1 MYVDDTIPA
10 MDQKLE
16 ASRRA
21 FLRFLA
27 ASPLASQLLG
37 QAGPAD
43 LLSVAD
49 FEAATRQKLPPA
61 HLGYLM
67 TGVDDDLTL
76 RANISAYQRIGLR
89 TRKLVD
95 ISKTDM
101 STEVFG
107 AAWDSP
113 LFLCPV
119 GAQQAF
125 HTEGEVAVARAAK
138 AKKHVQILS
147 TMTSLSLEDVG
158 KALGTPPWYQLYM
171 PGTWD
176 ATERMVRR
184 VEAAGCPV
192 LVWTVDLLGGRN
204 TETGTRMQK
213 QDTRNCVSCHIN
225 GLGAYAH
232 RPMFQGLP
240 ADITINPRTATWS
253 YIDRLKKM
261 TKMKVVIKGIDTGE
275 DARLCRESGAD
286 GIVVSN
292 HGGRGTETLRPTIE
306 ALPEVV
312 DAAGRN
318 IPVLVDGGIR
328 RGSDIY
334 KALALG
340 ARAVGIGRP
349 YIFGLTAFGQPG
361 VERVLDIL
369 RAELALTM
377 RQCGTP
383 SLKDISAGS
392 VSKANIGV

>member
-1 MYVDDTIPA
+1 M
-10 MDQKLE
+10 
-16 ASRRA
+16 
-21 FLRFLA
+21 RFLA
-27 ASPLASQLLG
+27 ASPLVSQLYG
-37 QAGPAD
+37 QAKPED

-49 FEAATRQKLPPA
+49 FEELTRQKLPPA

-67 TGVDDDLTL
+67 SGVDDDSTIKAN
-76 RANISAYQRIGLR
+76 RAGYQKVGLR

-95 ISKTDM
+95 VSKTDF

-107 AAWDSP
+107 ATWDSP
-113 LFLCPV
+113 IFLCPV
-119 GAQQAF
+119 GAQGAF
-125 HTEGEVAVARAAK
+125 HPEAEVDVARAAK

-147 TMTSLSLEDVG
+147 TMTSRSVEDVA

-171 PGTWD
+171 PTTWEGT
-176 ATERMVRR
+176 EKIVRR

-192 LVWTVDLLGGRN
+192 LVWTVDLLAGRN
-204 TETGTRMQK
+204 SETATRSQK
-213 QDTRNCVSCHIN
+213 QDTRNCASCHLN
-225 GLGAYAH
+225 GVGSYAH

-240 ADITINPRTATWS
+240 ADTGINPRMATWS

-261 TKMKVVIKGIDTGE
+261 TKMKIVIKGIDTGE

-292 HGGRGTETLRPTIE
+292 HGGRGTETLRGTID

-318 IPVLVDGGIR
+318 IPVLMDGGIR
-328 RGSDIY
+328 RGTDIF

-340 ARAVGIGRP
+340 ARGVGIGRP
-349 YIFGLTAFGQPG
+349 YIYGLTAFGQPG
-361 VERVLDIL
+361 VERVLEIL
-369 RAELALTM
+369 RGELALTM

-383 SLKDISAGS
+383 SIRDISAGS
-392 VSKANIGV
+392 VSKV

>member
-1 MYVDDTIPA
+1 MT
-10 MDQKLE
+10 

-27 ASPLASQLLG
+27 ASPLATQLLG
-37 QAGPAD
+37 QTGPAD

-49 FEAATRQKLPPA
+49 FEAVTRQKLPPA

-95 ISKTDM
+95 VSKTDM

-107 AAWDSP
+107 TAWDSP
-113 LFLCPV
+113 IFLCPV

-125 HTEGEVAVARAAK
+125 HPEGEVAVARAAK
-138 AKKHVQILS
+138 AKKHMQILS
-147 TMTSLSLEDVG
+147 TMTSGSVEDVA

-176 ATERMVRR
+176 STERMVRR

-192 LVWTVDLLGGRN
+192 LVWTVDLLAGRN
-204 TETGTRMQK
+204 TETGTRAQK
-213 QDTRNCVSCHIN
+213 QDTRNCASCHIN
-225 GLGAYAH
+225 GLGSYMH

-240 ADITINPRTATWS
+240 ADTTINPRTATWS
-253 YIDRLKKM
+253 FIDRLKKM
-261 TKMKVVIKGIDTGE
+261 TKMKLVIKGIDTGE
-275 DARLCRESGAD
+275 DARLSRESGAD

-306 ALPEVV
+306 VLPEVV

-340 ARAVGIGRP
+340 ARGVGIGRP

-369 RAELALTM
+369 RAELGLTM

-383 SLKDISAGS
+383 SIRDISAGS
-392 VSKANIGV
+392 VSRV

>member
-1 MYVDDTIPA
+1 

-37 QAGPAD
+37 QTGPAD

-95 ISKTDM
+95 VSKTDM
-101 STEVFG
+101 STEIFG
-107 AAWDSP
+107 TAWDSP
-113 LFLCPV
+113 IFLCPV

-125 HTEGEVAVARAAK
+125 HPEGEVAVARAAK

-147 TMTSLSLEDVG
+147 TVTSSSVEDVA
-158 KALGTPPWYQLYM
+158 KALGTAPWYQLYM
-171 PGTWD
+171 PTTWD

-192 LVWTVDLLGGRN
+192 MVWTVDLLAGRN
-204 TETGTRMQK
+204 TETATRGQK
-213 QDTRNCVSCHIN
+213 ADTRNCVSCHIN
-225 GLGAYAH
+225 GLGQFAH

-240 ADITINPRTATWS
+240 ADIGINPRSATWS

-261 TKMKVVIKGIDTGE
+261 TKMRIVIKGIDTGE

-292 HGGRGTETLRPTIE
+292 HGGRGTETLRPTVE

-318 IPVLVDGGIR
+318 IPVLMDGGIR

-340 ARAVGIGRP
+340 ARSVGIGRP

-377 RQCGTP
+377 RQCGAV

-392 VSKANIGV
+392 VSRV

>member
-1 MYVDDTIPA
+1 

>member
-1 MYVDDTIPA
+1 

-37 QAGPAD
+37 QTGPAD

-95 ISKTDM
+95 VSKTDM
-101 STEVFG
+101 STEIFG
-107 AAWDSP
+107 TAWDSP
-113 LFLCPV
+113 IFLCPV

-125 HTEGEVAVARAAK
+125 HPEGEVAVARAAK

-147 TMTSLSLEDVG
+147 TVTSSSVEDVA
-158 KALGTPPWYQLYM
+158 KALGTAPWYQLYM
-171 PGTWD
+171 PTTWD

-192 LVWTVDLLGGRN
+192 MVWTVDLLAGRN
-204 TETGTRMQK
+204 TETATRGQK
-213 QDTRNCVSCHIN
+213 ADTRNCVSCHIN
-225 GLGAYAH
+225 GLGQFAH

-240 ADITINPRTATWS
+240 ADIGINPRSATWS

-261 TKMKVVIKGIDTGE
+261 TKMRIVIKGIDTGE

-292 HGGRGTETLRPTIE
+292 HGGRGTETLRPTVE

-318 IPVLVDGGIR
+318 IPVLMDGGIR

-340 ARAVGIGRP
+340 ARGVGIGRP

-377 RQCGTP
+377 RQCGAV

-392 VSKANIGV
+392 VSRV

>member
-1 MYVDDTIPA
+1 MHSN
-10 MDQKLE
+10 LS

-27 ASPLASQLLG
+27 ASPLAAQMYG
-37 QAGPAD
+37 QGGPGD

-49 FEAATRQKLPPA
+49 FEELTRQKLPPA

-67 TGVDDDLTL
+67 SGVDDDLTL
-76 RANISAYQRIGLR
+76 RANRDGYQRLALR

-95 ISKTDM
+95 ISKTDFT
-101 STEVFG
+101 TEIFG
-107 AAWDSP
+107 ATWDSP
-113 LFLCPV
+113 IFLCPV
-119 GAQQAF
+119 GAQGAF
-125 HTEGEVAVARAAK
+125 HAEGEIAVARAAK
-138 AKKHVQILS
+138 AKKHMQILS
-147 TMTSLSLEDVG
+147 TMTSFPVEDVG

-171 PGTWD
+171 PTTWD

-184 VEAAGCPV
+184 VEAAGSPV
-192 LVWTVDLLGGRN
+192 LVWTVDLLSGRN
-204 TETGTRMQK
+204 TETAARSQK
-213 QDTRNCVSCHIN
+213 VDTRNCASCHIN
-225 GLGAYAH
+225 GVGAYNH

-240 ADITINPRTATWS
+240 SDTAINPRTATWS

-292 HGGRGTETLRPTIE
+292 HGGRATESLRSTIETL
-306 ALPEVV
+306 PEIV

-318 IPVLVDGGIR
+318 LPVLLDGGVR
-328 RGSDIY
+328 RGTDIF

-349 YIFGLTAFGQPG
+349 YVYGLSAFGQPG

-369 RAELALTM
+369 RAELSLTM

-383 SLKDISAGS
+383 TLRDISSSS
-392 VSKANIGV
+392 VVRRA

>member
-1 MYVDDTIPA
+1 MS
-10 MDQKLE
+10 

-27 ASPLASQLLG
+27 ASPLAASLYG
-37 QAGPAD
+37 QAKPED

-49 FEAATRQKLPPA
+49 FEEMTRQKLPPA

-76 RANISAYQRIGLR
+76 RANRAGYQKLGLR

-101 STEVFG
+101 STEIFG
-107 AAWDSP
+107 TAWDSP
-113 LFLCPV
+113 IFLCPV
-119 GAQQAF
+119 GAQGAF
-125 HTEGEVAVARAAK
+125 NPEGEVAVARAAK
-138 AKKHVQILS
+138 TKKHVQILS
-147 TMTSLSLEDVG
+147 TMTSYSVEDVG

-171 PGTWD
+171 PTNWD

-184 VEAAGCPV
+184 VEATGSPV

-204 TETGTRMQK
+204 TETGTRLQR
-213 QDTRNCVSCHIN
+213 QDTRNCASCHVN

-240 ADITINPRTATWS
+240 ADTTINPRTATWS

-292 HGGRGTETLRPTIE
+292 HGGRGTETLRGTIDV
-306 ALPEVV
+306 LPEVV

-318 IPVLVDGGIR
+318 MPVLVDGGVR
-328 RGSDIY
+328 RGTDIF

-340 ARAVGIGRP
+340 ARGVGIGRP
-349 YIFGLTAFGQPG
+349 YIFGLTAFGQAG

-383 SLKDISAGS
+383 SIRDISAGS
-392 VSKANIGV
+392 VSRV

>member
-1 MYVDDTIPA
+1 MHPSTA
-10 MDQKLE
+10 S
-16 ASRRA
+16 SRRA
-21 FLRFLA
+21 FFRFLA
-27 ASPLASQLLG
+27 ASPFAARAFAQT
-37 QAGPAD
+37 GPGD

-49 FEAATRQKLPPA
+49 FEELTRQKLPPA

-76 RANISAYQRIGLR
+76 RANREGYQRFALR

-95 ISKTDM
+95 ISKTDLT
-101 STEVFG
+101 TEVFG

-113 LFLCPV
+113 IFLCPV
-119 GAQQAF
+119 GAQGAF
-125 HTEGEVAVARAAK
+125 HVDGEVAVARAARV
-138 AKKHVQILS
+138 KKHMQILS
-147 TMTSLSLEDVG
+147 TVTSRSVEDVAS
-158 KALGTPPWYQLYM
+158 ALGTPPWYQLYM
-171 PGTWD
+171 PTTWD

-192 LVWTVDLLGGRN
+192 MVWTVDLLAGRN
-204 TETGTRMQK
+204 TETATRGQK
-213 QDTRNCVSCHIN
+213 ADKRDCASCHIN
-225 GLGAYAH
+225 GLGTFAH

-240 ADITINPRTATWS
+240 ADIGINPRTANWS

-261 TKMKVVIKGIDTGE
+261 TKMKIVIKGIDSGE

-292 HGGRGTETLRPTIE
+292 HGGRGTESLRSTIE
-306 ALPEVV
+306 TLPEIV

-318 IPVLVDGGIR
+318 IPVLLDGGVR
-328 RGSDIY
+328 RGTDIF

-349 YIFGLTAFGQPG
+349 YIFGLSAYGQPG

-369 RAELALTM
+369 RAELTLTM

-383 SLKDISAGS
+383 TIRDISAAS
-392 VSKANIGV
+392 VVRRA

>member
-1 MYVDDTIPA
+1 MN
-10 MDQKLE
+10 QKLE

-49 FEAATRQKLPPA
+49 FEAVTKQKLPPA

-76 RANISAYQRIGLR
+76 RANIAAYQRIGLR

-95 ISKTDM
+95 VSQTDM

-107 AAWDSP
+107 TAWDSP
-113 LFLCPV
+113 IFLCPV

-125 HTEGEVAVARAAK
+125 HPEGEVAVARAAK

-147 TMTSLSLEDVG
+147 TMTSGSVEDVG

-176 ATERMVRR
+176 STERMVRR

-192 LVWTVDLLGGRN
+192 LVWTVDLLAGRN

-213 QDTRNCVSCHIN
+213 QDSRNCASCHIN
-225 GLGAYAH
+225 GLGSYMH

-240 ADITINPRTATWS
+240 ADTTINPRTATWS

-261 TKMKVVIKGIDTGE
+261 TKMKLVIKGIDTGE
-275 DARLCRESGAD
+275 DARLCRESGVD
-286 GIVVSN
+286 GIIVSN

-318 IPVLVDGGIR
+318 LPVLVDGGIR

-340 ARAVGIGRP
+340 ARGVGIGRP
-349 YIFGLTAFGQPG
+349 YIFGLSAFGQPG

-377 RQCGTP
+377 RQCGAV

-392 VSKANIGV
+392 VSKV

>member
-1 MYVDDTIPA
+1 MSSQIS
-10 MDQKLE
+10 

-27 ASPLASQLLG
+27 ASPLAAQLYG
-37 QAGPAD
+37 QAGPD
-43 LLSVAD
+43 DMLSVAD
-49 FEAATRQKLPPA
+49 FEELTRQKLPPA

-67 TGVDDDLTL
+67 SGVDDDLTI
-76 RANISAYQRIGLR
+76 RANRDGYQKLALR

-95 ISKTDM
+95 ISTMDFK
-101 STEVFG
+101 TEVFG
-107 AAWDSP
+107 QIWDSP
-113 LFLCPV
+113 IFLCPV

-125 HTEGEVAVARAAK
+125 HPEGEVAVARAAK

-147 TMTSLSLEDVG
+147 TMTSRSVEDVA
-158 KALGTPPWYQLYM
+158 KALGTAPWYQLYM
-171 PGTWD
+171 PTTWD
-176 ATERMVRR
+176 STEKMVRR
-184 VEAAGCPV
+184 AEAAGSPA

-204 TETGTRMQK
+204 TETASRLRK
-213 QDTRNCVSCHIN
+213 QDTRNCASCHLN
-225 GLGAYAH
+225 GVGAYNH

-240 ADITINPRTATWS
+240 ADTAINPRTATWS

-261 TKMKVVIKGIDTGE
+261 TKMKVLIKGIDTGE

-292 HGGRGTETLRPTIE
+292 HGGRGTETLRGTIDV
-306 ALPEVV
+306 LPEVV

-318 IPVLVDGGIR
+318 IPVLIDGGIR
-328 RGSDIY
+328 RGTDIF

-361 VERVLDIL
+361 VEKVLDIL
-369 RAELALTM
+369 RAELSLTM
-377 RQCGTP
+377 RQCGT
-383 SLKDISAGS
+383 LTLRDISSSS
-392 VSKANIGV
+392 VVRRG

>member
-1 MYVDDTIPA
+1 
-10 MDQKLE
+10 L
-16 ASRRA
+16 
-21 FLRFLA
+21 
-27 ASPLASQLLG
+27 
-37 QAGPAD
+37 
-43 LLSVAD
+43 
-49 FEAATRQKLPPA
+49 TRKKLPPA

-76 RANISAYQRIGLR
+76 RANRDGYQRLGLR

-95 ISKTDM
+95 ITNIDLK
-101 STEVFG
+101 TEVFG
-107 AAWDSP
+107 ATWDSP
-113 LFLCPV
+113 IFLCPV

-125 HTEGEVAVARAAK
+125 HPEGEVAVARAARV
-138 AKKHVQILS
+138 KKHMQILS
-147 TMTSLSLEDVG
+147 TVTSSSVEDVA

-171 PGTWD
+171 PTTWD

-192 LVWTVDLLGGRN
+192 LVWTVDLLAGRN
-204 TETGTRMQK
+204 TETATRGQK
-213 QDTRNCVSCHIN
+213 ADTRDCASCHIN
-225 GLGAYAH
+225 GLGQFAH

-240 ADITINPRTATWS
+240 ADIGINPRAATWS

-261 TKMKVVIKGIDTGE
+261 TKMKIVIKGIDTGE

-292 HGGRGTETLRPTIE
+292 HGGRGTETLRGTIE
-306 ALPEVV
+306 VLPEVL
-312 DAAGRN
+312 DSAGR
-318 IPVLVDGGIR
+318 IPVLMDGGIR
-328 RGSDIY
+328 RGTDIF

-369 RAELALTM
+369 RAELTLTM
-377 RQCGTP
+377 RQCGTT
-383 SLKDISAGS
+383 SIRDISGS
-392 VSKANIGV
+392 SVGRPIRPLQARSLPHGV

>member
-1 MYVDDTIPA
+1 
-10 MDQKLE
+10 MDQNML

-21 FLRFLA
+21 FLRFVA
-27 ASPLASQLLG
+27 ASPLASGLYG
-37 QAGPAD
+37 QTAPGD

-49 FEAATRQKLPPA
+49 FEAMTRQKLPPA

-76 RANISAYQRIGLR
+76 RANHEAYQRIGLR

-107 AAWDSP
+107 TAWDSP
-113 LFLCPV
+113 IFLCPV
-119 GAQQAF
+119 GAQGAF
-125 HTEGEVAVARAAK
+125 HADAEVAVARAAK

-147 TMTSLSLEDVG
+147 TVTSKSVEDVAG
-158 KALGTPPWYQLYM
+158 ALGTAPWYQLYM
-171 PGTWD
+171 PNTWES
-176 ATERMVRR
+176 TERMVRR

-192 LVWTVDLLGGRN
+192 MAWTVDLLGGRN
-204 TETGTRMQK
+204 TETGTRSQK
-213 QDTRNCVSCHIN
+213 ADTRNCSSCHPN
-225 GLGAYAH
+225 GLGQFSQ

-240 ADITINPRTATWS
+240 ADVTINPRTATWA
-253 YIDRLKKM
+253 YIERLKKM
-261 TKMKVVIKGIDTGE
+261 TKMKIVIKGIDTGE
-275 DARLCRESGAD
+275 DARLCRECGAD

-328 RGSDIY
+328 RGTDIF

-340 ARAVGIGRP
+340 ARGVGIGRP
-349 YIFGLTAFGQPG
+349 YIYGLTAFGQAG

-383 SLKDISAGS
+383 SLKDISAS
-392 VSKANIGV
+392 AVSRV

>member
-1 MYVDDTIPA
+1 

-37 QAGPAD
+37 QTGPAD
-43 LLSVAD
+43 LLSVAA

-95 ISKTDM
+95 VSKTDM
-101 STEVFG
+101 STEIFG
-107 AAWDSP
+107 TAWDSP
-113 LFLCPV
+113 IFLCPV

-125 HTEGEVAVARAAK
+125 HPEGEVAVARAAK

-147 TMTSLSLEDVG
+147 TVTSSSVEDVA
-158 KALGTPPWYQLYM
+158 KALGTAPWYQLYM
-171 PGTWD
+171 PTTWD

-192 LVWTVDLLGGRN
+192 MVWTVDLLAGRN
-204 TETGTRMQK
+204 TETATRGQK
-213 QDTRNCVSCHIN
+213 ADTRNCVSCHIN
-225 GLGAYAH
+225 GLGQFAH

-240 ADITINPRTATWS
+240 ADIGINPRSATWS

-261 TKMKVVIKGIDTGE
+261 TKMRIVIKGIDTGE

-292 HGGRGTETLRPTIE
+292 HGGRGTETLRPTVE

-318 IPVLVDGGIR
+318 IPVLMDGGIR

-340 ARAVGIGRP
+340 ARGVGIGRP

-377 RQCGTP
+377 RQCGAV

-392 VSKANIGV
+392 VSRV

>member
-1 MYVDDTIPA
+1 MN
-10 MDQKLE
+10 QKLE

-49 FEAATRQKLPPA
+49 FEAVTKQKLPPA

-76 RANISAYQRIGLR
+76 RANIAAYQRIGLR

-95 ISKTDM
+95 VSQTDM

-107 AAWDSP
+107 TAWDSP
-113 LFLCPV
+113 IFLCPV

-125 HTEGEVAVARAAK
+125 HPEGEVAVARAAK

-147 TMTSLSLEDVG
+147 TMTSGSVEDVG

-176 ATERMVRR
+176 STERMVRR
-184 VEAAGCPV
+184 VEAAGCRV
-192 LVWTVDLLGGRN
+192 LVWTVDLLAGRN

-213 QDTRNCVSCHIN
+213 QDSRNCASCHIN
-225 GLGAYAH
+225 GLGSYMH

-240 ADITINPRTATWS
+240 ADTTINPRTATWS

-261 TKMKVVIKGIDTGE
+261 TKMKLVIKGIDTGE
-275 DARLCRESGAD
+275 DARLCRESGVD
-286 GIVVSN
+286 GIIVSN

-318 IPVLVDGGIR
+318 LPVLVDGGIR

-340 ARAVGIGRP
+340 ARGVGIGRP
-349 YIFGLTAFGQPG
+349 YIFGLSAFGQPG

-377 RQCGTP
+377 RQCGAV

-392 VSKANIGV
+392 VSKV

>member
-1 MYVDDTIPA
+1 MIQYTP
-10 MDQKLE
+10 MDHKLS

-27 ASPLASQLLG
+27 ASPLTSQLLG
-37 QAGPAD
+37 QATPAD
-43 LLSVAD
+43 FLSVAD

-76 RANISAYQRIGLR
+76 RANHEAYLRIGLR

-95 ISKTDM
+95 ISRTDM

-107 AAWDSP
+107 TAWDSP
-113 LFLCPV
+113 IFLCPV
-119 GAQQAF
+119 GAQGAF
-125 HTEGEVAVARAAK
+125 HTEGELAVARAAK

-147 TMTSLSLEDVG
+147 TMTSYSVEDVG

-171 PGTWD
+171 PTTWD
-176 ATERMVRR
+176 ATEKMVRR
-184 VEAAGCPV
+184 VEAAGSPV
-192 LVWTVDLLGGRN
+192 LVWTVDLLAGRN
-204 TETGTRMQK
+204 TETGTRLQK
-213 QDTRNCVSCHIN
+213 QDTRNCASCHLN
-225 GLGAYAH
+225 GVGAYNH

-240 ADITINPRTATWS
+240 TDTAINPRTATWS

-261 TKMKVVIKGIDTGE
+261 TKMKVVIKGIDTAE

-286 GIVVSN
+286 GIIVSN

-306 ALPEVV
+306 ALPEVIGG
-312 DAAGRN
+312 AGRN
-318 IPVLVDGGIR
+318 VPVLVDGGIR
-328 RGSDIY
+328 RGSDIF

-340 ARAVGIGRP
+340 ARGVGIGRP

-369 RAELALTM
+369 RGELALTM
-377 RQCGTP
+377 RQCGAT

-392 VSKANIGV
+392 VSKV